1 MDDVWT
7 PFAERLEAELRRV
20 VAGVEPGP
28 QAWRDAV
35 AGVRALLDSGG
46 KRIRPRLFLLA
57 YLGAGGRTAGDGLVC
72 FAAGIELLHTCML
85 VHDDVM
91 DGSKLR
97 RGAPTVHELLRERL
111 GRTDDRAARGIAVVL
126 GDVLATLATEALA
139 VVELDP
145 DRCRRARAVQFAAMK
160 DAGVGQLLDLVH
172 GARPIEQVGEDEIL
186 EAYRGKTAAF
196 SCRAPLQSGAIL
208 AGAGEAAVRAYGEFG
223 LALGTAFQIRDDLV
237 GLLGPDERTGKC
249 SADDVREG
257 KKTLLLRATWER
269 ADAGGRAWLER
280 TVGRDPLPEDVER
293 VRALCRDTGAVVE
306 VERRIETLT
315 AAALEALRTAA
326 PLEPW
331 GEQLAA
337 LAAWLQCRTE

>member
-7 PFAERLEAELRRV
+7 PFAARLEAELRRI

-57 YLGAGGRTAGDGLVC
+57 FLGAGGREPHDGLVR

-91 DGSKLR
+91 DGSTRR
-97 RGAPTVHELLRERL
+97 RGVPTIHELLRQRL
-111 GRTDDRAARGIAVVL
+111 GRTDDRAAQGLAVVL
-126 GDVLATLATEALA
+126 GDVLATLATEALSGPD
-139 VVELDP
+139 LDP
-145 DRCRRARAVQFAAMK
+145 DRGRRARAAQFDAMK

-172 GARPIEQVGEDEIL
+172 GARPIERVAEDEIL
-186 EAYRGKTAAF
+186 EAYRGKTASF

-208 AGAGEAAVRAYGEFG
+208 AGAGEAAVQAYGEFG

-237 GLLGPDERTGKC
+237 GLLGPDERTGKS
-249 SADDVREG
+249 SADDVREA

-269 ADAGGRAWLER
+269 AAAPQREWLEH
-280 TVGRDPLPEDVER
+280 TVGRDPSPEDVER
-293 VRALCRDTGAVVE
+293 LRALCRDTGAVAE

-315 AAALEALRTAA
+315 AHALDALRAAA
-326 PLEPW
+326 PVEPW
-331 GEQLAA
+331 GAELAA
-337 LAAWLQCRTE
+337 LAAWLQCRQE